1 MHMRSR
7 SQYTS
12 NKRVLFCYEVVRE
25 IGKKMYHK
33 GFANFNVNL
42 IHISV

>member
-25 IGKKMYHK
+25 IGEKKCTVK
-33 GFANFNVNL
+33 GLQMKCFV
-42 IHISV
+42 

>member
-1 MHMRSR
+1 MRSR

-25 IGKKMYHK
+25 IGKK
-33 GFANFNVNL
+33 NVP
-42 IHISV
+42 

>member
-33 GFANFNVNL
+33 GFANEMFC
-42 IHISV
+42 IISM